1 MNRFPN
7 FAWYLVLI
15 LIVIGCKQNVK
26 EEIFSF
32 TTSDEKILYELMV
45 ERCKALSGRDMDRLN
60 QIYSKNSQDLVWIS
74 KKVMPILNSW
84 PARYKILKIEKLSII
99 GNDAAGRFKINVDND
114 YKVATKKVDV
124 LYIKEDSIWKIES
137 VIEL

>member
-1 MNRFPN
+1 MNRLPN

-26 EEIFSF
+26 EESFNF
-32 TTSDEKILYELMV
+32 TTPDEKILYELMV

-74 KKVMPILNSW
+74 KEVMPILNSW
-84 PARYKILKIEKLSII
+84 PARYKIRKIEKLSII

-114 YKVATKKVDV
+114 YKIKTKKVDV
-124 LYIKEDSIWKIES
+124 LYIKEDSNWKIES

>member
-1 MNRFPN
+1 MNRLPN

-26 EEIFSF
+26 EESFSF
-32 TTSDEKILYELMV
+32 TTPDEKILNELMV
-45 ERCKALSGRDMDRLN
+45 ERCRALSARDMDRLN
-60 QIYSKNSQDLVWIS
+60 HIYSKNSQDLVWIS
-74 KKVMPILNSW
+74 KEVMPILNSW
-84 PARYKILKIEKLSII
+84 PARYKIRKIEKLSII

-114 YKVATKKVDV
+114 YKIKTKTVDV
-124 LYIKEDSIWKIES
+124 LYIKEDSTWKIES

>member
-1 MNRFPN
+1 MNRLPN

-26 EEIFSF
+26 EESFNF
-32 TTSDEKILYELMV
+32 TTPDEKILYELME
-45 ERCKALSGRDMDRLN
+45 ERCKALSARDMDRLN

-74 KKVMPILNSW
+74 KEVMPILNSW
-84 PARYKILKIEKLSII
+84 PARYKIRKIEKLSII

-114 YKVATKKVDV
+114 YKIKTKKVDV
-124 LYIKEDSIWKIES
+124 LYIKEDSNWKIES

>member
-1 MNRFPN
+1 MNRFLN
-7 FAWYLVLI
+7 FAWYFILI

-26 EEIFSF
+26 EESFSF

-45 ERCKALSGRDMDRLN
+45 ERCKALSARDLDRLN
-60 QIYSKNSQDLVWIS
+60 QIYSKNSQELIWIS
-74 KKVMPILNSW
+74 KEVMPILKRW

-114 YKVATKKVDV
+114 YKSNTKKVDV
-124 LYIKEDSIWKIES
+124 LYIKEDLTWKIES
-137 VIEL
+137 VIES

>member
-1 MNRFPN
+1 MNRFSN
-7 FAWYLVLI
+7 FAWYLILI

-26 EEIFSF
+26 EESF
-32 TTSDEKILYELMV
+32 NFKTSDEKILYELMV
-45 ERCKALSGRDMDRLN
+45 ERCKALSARDMDRLN

-74 KKVMPILNSW
+74 KEVMPILNNW
-84 PARYKILKIEKLSII
+84 PARYKIRKIEKLSII

-114 YKVATKKVDV
+114 YKVSTKKVDV
-124 LYIKEDSIWKIES
+124 LYIKEDSTWRIES

>member
-1 MNRFPN
+1 MNRFSN

-26 EEIFSF
+26 EESFNF
-32 TTSDEKILYELMV
+32 TTPDEKILYELMV
-45 ERCKALSGRDMDRLN
+45 ERCKALSARDMDRLN

-74 KKVMPILNSW
+74 KEVMPILNSW
-84 PARYKILKIEKLSII
+84 PARYKILKIEKLSVI
-99 GNDAAGRFKINVDND
+99 GNDAAGRFKINIDND
-114 YKVATKKVDV
+114 YKFDTKKVDV
-124 LYIKEDSIWKIES
+124 LYIKEDSTWKIES

>member
-1 MNRFPN
+1 MNRLPN

-26 EEIFSF
+26 EESFNF
-32 TTSDEKILYELMV
+32 TTPDEKILYELMV
-45 ERCKALSGRDMDRLN
+45 ERCKALSARDMDRLS

-74 KKVMPILNSW
+74 KEVMPILNSW
-84 PARYKILKIEKLSII
+84 PARYKIRKIEKLSII

-114 YKVATKKVDV
+114 YKIKTKKVDV
-124 LYIKEDSIWKIES
+124 LYIKEDSNWKIES

>member
-7 FAWYLVLI
+7 FAWCLVLI

-26 EEIFSF
+26 EESFSL
-32 TTSDEKILYELMV
+32 TTPDEKILYELMV

-74 KKVMPILNSW
+74 KEVMPILSSW

-99 GNDAAGRFKINVDND
+99 GNDAAGRFKINVDNE
-114 YKVATKKVDV
+114 YKVDTKKVDV
-124 LYIKEDSIWKIES
+124 LYIKEDSNWKIES

>member
-1 MNRFPN
+1 MNRLPN

-26 EEIFSF
+26 EESFNF
-32 TTSDEKILYELMV
+32 TTPDEKILYELME
-45 ERCKALSGRDMDRLN
+45 ERCKALSARDMDRLN

-84 PARYKILKIEKLSII
+84 PARYKIRKIEKLSII
-99 GNDAAGRFKINVDND
+99 GDDAAGRFKINVDND
-114 YKVATKKVDV
+114 YKIKTKKVDV
-124 LYIKEDSIWKIES
+124 LYIKEDSNWKIES